1 MDSTQVSGVYNCTYR
16 LLNGFKDLNDVAL
29 EIHIII
35 QPQEKEYFTKL
46 FPSFTV
52 LLLPKR
58 LSMVIKKIPHLKGYI
73 YSSFIDKYIVKKNID
88 ILKNKSSEKYLIDD
102 IDFFIE
108 HMLNI
113 VIDCATTSSNILYKL
128 NLDTKERV

>member
-1 MDSTQVSGVYNCTYR
+1 MMKILIDCSFMNSTQVSGVYNCTYR

-46 FPSFTV
+46 FTSFTL

-88 ILKNKSSEKYLIDD
+88 I
-102 IDFFIE
+102 FFCPYI
-108 HMLNI
+108 I
-113 VIDCATTSSNILYKL
+113 IS
-128 NLDTKERV
+128 

>member
-1 MDSTQVSGVYNCTYR
+1 MDIVKLGRENGKTWFLVNRSADTGYPIICNCQVNKKYIEQIAKDNN
-16 LLNGFKDLNDVAL
+16 LNIP
-29 EIHIII
+29 EPIII
-35 QPQEKEYFTKL
+35 
-46 FPSFTV
+46 
-52 LLLPKR
+52 
-58 LSMVIKKIPHLKGYI
+58 
-73 YSSFIDKYIVKKNID
+73 DKKNID

>member
-1 MDSTQVSGVYNCTYR
+1 MMKILIDCSFMDSTQVSGVYNCTYR

-58 LSMVIKKIPHLKGYI
+58 LSMVIKKSHI
-73 YSSFIDKYIVKKNID
+73 
-88 ILKNKSSEKYLIDD
+88 
-102 IDFFIE
+102 
-108 HMLNI
+108 
-113 VIDCATTSSNILYKL
+113 
-128 NLDTKERV
+128 